1 MCAWE
6 RWLCWTGDFACIGLT
21 TCNSYFFGKIL
32 IWLQDWHSACLV
44 WEADHTWFTLI
55 WGING
60 PSEWTASPVVSEMM
74 TFMNQPVIWEVPKH
88 WHFWILTGS
97 KSTQL
102 HSSHW
107 GGGPVCFHHWK
118 LPSNMNL
125 TLKTISVTKTMLQ
138 AMNFQLNQLFFPFFS
153 QSFWSAAIM
162 FWVVLVSS
170 TV

>member
-1 MCAWE
+1 MN
-6 RWLCWTGDFACIGLT
+6 CISG
-21 TCNSYFFGKIL
+21 CFRNDDVYE
-32 IWLQDWHSACLV
+32 SASHL
-44 WEADHTWFTLI
+44 
-55 WGING
+55 G
-60 PSEWTASPVVSEMM
+60 
-74 TFMNQPVIWEVPKH
+74 
-88 WHFWILTGS
+88 GS
-97 KSTQL
+97 KALTLLNFDGIKKYPATQQPL
-102 HSSHW
+102 

-125 TLKTISVTKTMLQ
+125 TLKTISVTKAMLQ